1 MVLSISTICSKNR
14 VGDGGFG
21 GKVLVGEDD
30 LVEQVIQNKIKLED
44 IDSKQLP
51 EVLKKQIATIKAR
64 VEERK
69 KLQSKIDDLLKKR
82 GAFVIQEKERQAK
95 EGQAAGF
102 DLKVKEIIKT
112 QGARKGIDFD
122 TSGK

>member
-1 MVLSISTICSKNR
+1 

-21 GKVLVGEDD
+21 GKVLGGEDD

-44 IDSKQLP
+44 IDSKKLP
-51 EVLKKQIATIKAR
+51 EDLKKLSPEKQIATIKAR

>member
-1 MVLSISTICSKNR
+1 

-51 EVLKKQIATIKAR
+51 EDLKKQIATIKAR